1 MICPDCGT
9 VDESVEL
16 DNNHNRNR
24 TVLSVCSNCGSEVLS
39 GGTKRS
45 AEPTKLATVREG
57 QEKEDKY
64 AEFLLDKLGG
74 EIIEDRGQFADID
87 KNVYNME
94 GDLLYALEIKTRTC
108 TMNGYLETKFPY
120 RKIEE
125 AKNIIEEYNVP
136 VHIVLVFT
144 DGIGKLT
151 VNDQKESYS
160 KGEDNFVPN
169 YREETSQTQ
178 QHPVK
183 YNVENLDV
191 IPTETVN

>member
-1 MICPDCGT
+1 MICPNCGT
-9 VDESVEL
+9 VDEEVEL
-16 DNNHNRNR
+16 DNNHSRNR
-24 TVLSVCSNCGSEVLS
+24 TVLSNCSNCGDKILS

-45 AEPTKLATVREG
+45 AEPAKIATVREG

-64 AEFLLDKLGG
+64 AQFLLDKLGG
-74 EIIEDRGQFADID
+74 HIVEDRGQFADID
-87 KNVYNME
+87 KNVYDKE
-94 GDLLYALEIKTRTC
+94 GNLLYALEIKTRTC

-125 AKNIIEEYNVP
+125 AKEITEDQNVP
-136 VHIVLVFT
+136 VHIVIVFT

-151 VNDQKESYS
+151 VNSNNESYS
-160 KGEDNFVPN
+160 KGENNFVPN

-178 QHPVK
+178 QIPVK

-191 IPTETVN
+191 IAQN

>member
-1 MICPDCGT
+1 MICPNCGT
-9 VDESVEL
+9 IDDEVEL

-24 TVLSVCSNCGSEVLS
+24 TVLSICPNCDNEVLS

-64 AEFLLDKLGG
+64 AQFLLDKLGG
-74 EIIEDRGQFADID
+74 DIIEDRGQFADID
-87 KNVYNME
+87 KNVYDIDGN
-94 GDLLYALEIKTRTC
+94 LLYALEIKTRTC

-125 AKNIIEEYNVP
+125 AKKITEEHNIP
-136 VHIVLVFT
+136 VHIVIVFT

-151 VNDQKESYS
+151 VSNENNESYS
-160 KGEDNFVPN
+160 KGENNFVPN

-178 QHPVK
+178 QIPVK

-191 IPTETVN
+191 IPTN

>member
-9 VDESVEL
+9 VDNSVEL
-16 DNNHNRNR
+16 DNNHDRNR
-24 TVLSVCSNCGSEVLS
+24 TVLSICANFNLEVLF

-45 AEPTKLATVREG
+45 AEPTQLATVREG

-64 AEFLLDKLGG
+64 AQFLLDKLGG
-74 EIIEDRGQFADID
+74 YSIEDRGQFDDID
-87 KNVYNME
+87 KNVYDEDGN
-94 GDLLYALEIKTRTC
+94 LLYALEIKTRTC

-125 AKNIIEEYNVP
+125 AKNITEEHNIP
-136 VHIVLVFT
+136 VHIVIVFT

-151 VNDQKESYS
+151 VNNQTESYS
-160 KGEDNFVPN
+160 KGDENFVPN

-178 QHPVK
+178 QIPVK

-191 IPTETVN
+191 IPTN

>member
-1 MICPDCGT
+1 MICPNCGT
-9 VDESVEL
+9 VDEDVEL

-24 TVLSVCSNCGSEVLS
+24 TVLCDCSNCGDEVLS

-64 AEFLLDKLGG
+64 AQFLLDKLGG
-74 EIIEDRGQFADID
+74 DIIEDRGQFADID
-87 KNVYNME
+87 KNVYDIDGN
-94 GDLLYALEIKTRTC
+94 LLYALEIKTRTC

-125 AKNIIEEYNVP
+125 AKKITEEHNIP
-136 VHIVLVFT
+136 VHIVIVFT

-151 VNDQKESYS
+151 VSNENNESYS
-160 KGEDNFVPN
+160 KGENNFVPN

-178 QHPVK
+178 QIPVK
-183 YNVENLDV
+183 YNIENLDV
-191 IPTETVN
+191 IPTN